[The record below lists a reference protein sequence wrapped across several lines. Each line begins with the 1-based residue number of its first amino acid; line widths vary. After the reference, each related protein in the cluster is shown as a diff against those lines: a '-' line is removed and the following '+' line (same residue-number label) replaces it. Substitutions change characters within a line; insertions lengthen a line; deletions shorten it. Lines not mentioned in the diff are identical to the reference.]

1 MEEAYSICFQ
11 SKEENI
17 HKFIEQVHSELSELS
32 LDELAGT
39 TTVNGL
45 SKYSDGNGGFISG
58 TPGHVR
64 GAFAYNKLVQGSDI
78 YEPIKNGNK
87 VKILQL
93 KEPNPVGS
101 KNICYTNKF
110 PSDLIPLSYIDRE
123 KDYQKFFIKPIKRVL
138 DVLEWNPEYVPTLD
152 DMFG

>member
-1 MEEAYSICFQ
+1 
-11 SKEENI
+11 
-17 HKFIEQVHSELSELS
+17 
-32 LDELAGT
+32 
-39 TTVNGL
+39 
-45 SKYSDGNGGFISG
+45 
-58 TPGHVR
+58 
-64 GAFAYNKLVQGSDI
+64 
-78 YEPIKNGNK
+78 
-87 VKILQL
+87 LQL

-110 PSDLIPLSYIDRE
+110 PLDLIPLSYIDRE